1 MELTKHGHACVVL
14 SDGDRRLVID
24 HQNAGRYGE
33 YADWWGAEAVGL
45 GCGLTG

>member
-1 MELTKHGHACVVL
+1 MPYRTAAEVL
-14 SDGDRRLVID
+14 
-24 HQNAGRYGE
+24 GE